1 MRHSQGWQLYY
12 AAVDAQRNAM
22 ESICKNEIVKAKTGL
37 GSLNVPALQ
46 KSLSSNNNAILHAL
60 RMMQI
65 GIAHVQRDHRYVNK
79 WVLKIVSNLHDASVF
94 SEYRTWIVL
103 LKVMQF
109 FHPGNHQNPTTDDA
123 DKWLKE
129 LELLYG
135 RGIRELVTK
144 GLSTLEQRNSPSPTV
159 NRKSN
164 RKSKKKRKKRN
175 KSSNNN
181 GTAPHQHK
189 RLKKGGY

>member
-1 MRHSQGWQLYY
+1 ML
-12 AAVDAQRNAM
+12 
-22 ESICKNEIVKAKTGL
+22 CL
-37 GSLNVPALQ
+37 
-46 KSLSSNNNAILHAL
+46 
-60 RMMQI
+60 I

-79 WVLKIVSNLHDASVF
+79 WVPSLHDASVF

-144 GLSTLEQRNSPSPTV
+144 GLSSLEQRNSSSPTA

-175 KSSNNN
+175 RSSNNN
-181 GTAPHQHK
+181 GNNPSQHK
-189 RLKKGGY
+189 RLKNVGIN

>member
-1 MRHSQGWQLYY
+1 
-12 AAVDAQRNAM
+12 M

-65 GIAHVQRDHRYVNK
+65 GIGHVQRDHRYVNK

-103 LKVMQF
+103 L
-109 FHPGNHQNPTTDDA
+109 
-123 DKWLKE
+123 E

>member
-1 MRHSQGWQLYY
+1 
-12 AAVDAQRNAM
+12 M
-22 ESICKNEIVKAKTGL
+22 ESICRNEIVKAKTEL

-65 GIAHVQRDHRYVNK
+65 GLAHVQPDHRYVNT

-94 SEYRTWIVL
+94 SEYRSWIVL

-109 FHPGNHQNPTTDDA
+109 FHLGNHQEPTSDDG

-144 GLSTLEQRNSPSPTV
+144 ELLTLAQKKGFAPTG

-175 KSSNNN
+175 RSSNNN
-181 GTAPHQHK
+181 GNNPSQHK
-189 RLKKGGY
+189 RLKNVGIN